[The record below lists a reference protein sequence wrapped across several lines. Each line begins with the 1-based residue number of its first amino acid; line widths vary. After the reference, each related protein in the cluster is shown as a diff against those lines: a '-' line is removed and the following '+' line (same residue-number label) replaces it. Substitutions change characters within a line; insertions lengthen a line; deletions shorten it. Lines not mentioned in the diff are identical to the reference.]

1 MGISDEL
8 MWRYWELL
16 TDKSVTEIAA
26 MKSREPMAVK
36 MELAAHIVADFH
48 SESDARQASDDFNRE
63 VRQGAEPADIET
75 VDYGVPGEIR
85 LPQMLHGTGLAGT
98 RTEAERLLKS
108 GAVEINGTRITGIV
122 FHAEPG
128 THTVRVG
135 KKWKRITVKA

>member
-1 MGISDEL
+1 MATCPDCGGFLHDHHRCFGV
-8 MWRYWELL
+8 WRHIARTIAVTAAGGAFGLVFLL
-16 TDKSVTEIAA
+16 DYLDVTI
-26 MKSREPMAVK
+26 K
-36 MELAAHIVADFH
+36 
-48 SESDARQASDDFNRE
+48 
-63 VRQGAEPADIET
+63 
-75 VDYGVPGEIR
+75 
-85 LPQMLHGTGLAGT
+85 T